1 MFNQLS
7 SSTNCHKN
15 IDGLTHEPPGYR
27 GCTSLS
33 GFIVVFGGWG
43 WGASSVSGTLEQ
55 PPPLILT
62 SSWPSRVLKTQA
74 T

>member
-27 GCTSLS
+27 GCMSLS

-43 WGASSVSGTLEQ
+43 VGSKLGLRNLGATSPSH
-55 PPPLILT
+55 PDLILAEQ
-62 SSWPSRVLKTQA
+62 SP
-74 T
+74 